1 MVQTLTEGTTHFTT
15 DSATKISADM
25 PVFYN
30 PVMKRNR
37 DLTLA
42 MLAAMPTWMRAPLRI
57 ALPLEASGIRAARI
71 LNELVRPGVLVPA
84 SIAVNDRSA
93 SAIEFARENCERNRG
108 DYPADRIACSGMD
121 ANAFLRAL
129 GGAEYVD
136 IDPFGTPNPFLDAAV
151 QAVTRGGIL
160 AVTAT
165 DTSALAGT
173 YPRATA
179 RKYWAAPSRTWGMHE
194 WGLRILIR
202 KIQLIAAQHDRV
214 LTPVLSLATD
224 HYYRIFFRND
234 GSSATRISAMLA
246 SHGLVRVDAATLAV
260 LTTTETAGAA
270 GPLWLGPLHDLEVV
284 RTMRGAL
291 SRLDPAVFAD
301 LTKLLAIV
309 EDEARVGALGFID
322 LHELSSTLGVQCPRR
337 DAVLERL
344 GERAGR
350 THLCGSGIVTHAP
363 IGEVTAVVREI
374 AMQREPV

>member
-1 MVQTLTEGTTHFTT
+1 MVQTLTEGTTLFTT
-15 DSATKISADM
+15 DSAAKISADM

-37 DLTLA
+37 DLTLV

-93 SAIEFARENCERNRG
+93 IAIGFARENCERNRAG
-108 DYPADRIACSGMD
+108 YPTDRVACSVMD

-179 RKYWAAPSRTWGMHE
+179 RKYWATPSRTWGMHE

-202 KIQLIAAQHDRV
+202 KIQLVAAQHDRA
-214 LTPVLSLATD
+214 LTPVLSIATD
-224 HYYRIFFRND
+224 HYYRIFLRND

-246 SHGLVRVDAATLAV
+246 SHGLVRVDTTTLAAV
-260 LTTTETAGAA
+260 PTTETVGAT
-270 GPLWLGPLHDLEVV
+270 GPLWLGPLHDIEVV
-284 RTMRGAL
+284 RAMRDAL
-291 SRLDPAVFAD
+291 SRLEPIVFAD
-301 LTKLLAIV
+301 LDKLLAII

-322 LHELSSTLGVQCPRR
+322 LHELSSALGVQCPRR

-350 THLCGSGIVTHAP
+350 THLCGSGIVTRVP
-363 IGEVTAVVREI
+363 VTEVADIVRAI
-374 AMQREPV
+374 TR